1 MAKVVYLGPS
11 GTFTE
16 AAARAAFPDP
26 HHRFVELSSVP
37 DVLEAAEADSD
48 VYGVVPVENSIEGSV
63 TLTLDWLIHHVNV
76 PIVAEWVLPVRQ
88 HLLAAEQ
95 TARLG
100 FDAVEV
106 VLSHPHAIAQCRE
119 FLRRQLPGAQIRY
132 TSSTAEAARLVA
144 EHPDCPWV
152 AVGTRLAAERYG
164 LAVLA
169 GPIQDFA
176 HNETRFF
183 VVGQSAYPYQGARV
197 KTTLLI
203 TLPHD
208 YPGALYQVL
217 AAFAWRKLNLT
228 RIESRPTRRG
238 LGSYHFMIDVERP
251 LGDVLL
257 PGAIAEIQALGC
269 AVRVLGSYPCF
280 TAGDEG
286 VRTAVDV
293 SSSSS
298 YNEPKS

>member
-1 MAKVVYLGPS
+1 MATVLYLGPS

-16 AAARAAFPDP
+16 VAARAAFPER
-26 HHRFVELSSVP
+26 HHRFVALASVP
-37 DVLEAAEADSD
+37 DVLEAAEAGGD

-63 TLTLDWLIHHVNV
+63 TLTLDWLIHHVHV

-88 HLLAAEQ
+88 HLLAAER

-100 FDAVEV
+100 LGAVEA
-106 VLSHPHAIAQCRE
+106 VLSHPHAIAQCRAY
-119 FLRRQLPGAQIRY
+119 LRQHLPGACIRH

-144 EHPDCPWV
+144 EHPDRPW
-152 AVGTRLAAERYG
+152 AAIGPRLAAERYG

-169 GPIQDFA
+169 GPIQDSA
-176 HNETRFF
+176 HNATRFF
-183 VVGQSAYPYQGARV
+183 VVGQSPYPRQSERA

-228 RIESRPTRRG
+228 RIESRPTGKG

-251 LGDVLL
+251 LGDVLV

-269 AVRVLGSYPCF
+269 AVRMLGSYPCF
-280 TAGDEG
+280 ASGDEA
-286 VRTAVDV
+286 VRTAVDAP
-293 SSSSS
+293 SSSS
-298 YNEPKS
+298 YNEPKF